1 MTRDDGWL
9 KRVGTAAR
17 AIGTVNS
24 GPVPR
29 AAMLRSG
36 GAIGLGFVG
45 FLAFGDLQAASLCA
59 VFVNLLCLADKAS
72 DLRTRL
78 LVQLTEALLSTLAG
92 LIGTLLAGNDIMI
105 MTATLAFAVAAGLV
119 HGSLPGIE
127 SVPRFALVCFIVAAF
142 VPVAQ
147 AGTLWVVGLGTLL
160 ALATVALDHHIRHGR
175 RGLLVERYRGVVR
188 YPGPRFSLIYGVAA
202 ACGLAIGLRW
212 EQTRPYW
219 VTVTTLFVMQP
230 DRRANTVRV
239 LQRFLGT
246 LVGVM
251 LAFVLVRLIPSTHR
265 TQGLLVLIVIL
276 PFVWPLGFDRNYAL
290 GVAILSAWVLI
301 LIDATLPP
309 SSLIPPLFLARLSDT
324 AIGCA
329 IALVGSFVVY
339 EATEPAHP

>member
-1 MTRDDGWL
+1 MQNDGWL
-9 KRVGTAAR
+9 RRAGTIAK
-17 AIGTVNS
+17 AIGNINA
-24 GPVPR
+24 GPIPR

-36 GAIGLGFVG
+36 GAVGLAFVAS
-45 FLAFGDLQAASLCA
+45 LAFGDLEAASLCA

-92 LIGTLLAGNDIMI
+92 LIGTILAGNDIMI
-105 MTATLAFAVAAGLV
+105 MAATLAFAVGAGLV
-119 HGSLPGIE
+119 HGSMPGVE
-127 SVPRFALVCFIVAAF
+127 SVPRFVLVCFVVAAF
-142 VPVAQ
+142 LPVAQ
-147 AGTLWVVGLGTLL
+147 VGTLWVVAGGTLL
-160 ALATVALDHHIRHGR
+160 ALATVALDHYVRHGR
-175 RGLLVERYRGVVR
+175 RGRLVEKYRGVVR
-188 YPGPRFSLIYGVAA
+188 YPGPRFSLVYGLAA
-202 ACGLAIGLRW
+202 VCGLALGLRW

-219 VTVTTLFVMQP
+219 VTITVLFVMQP

-246 LVGVM
+246 LLGVI
-251 LAFVLVRLIPSTHR
+251 LAFVLVRLMPTAYR
-265 TQGLLVLIVIL
+265 TQGLLGLIVIL
-276 PFVWPLGFDRNYAL
+276 PFVWPLGFDRNYAV

-309 SSLIPPLFLARLSDT
+309 SALIPPLFLARLSDT

-339 EATEPAHP
+339 EAEPARA

>member
-1 MTRDDGWL
+1 MIEDKSWL
-9 KRVGTAAR
+9 GRVGTVVR
-17 AIGTVNS
+17 AICSVNS
-24 GPVPR
+24 GPFPR

-45 FLAFGDLQAASLCA
+45 FLAFGDLEAASLCA

-92 LIGTLLAGNDIMI
+92 LIGTILAGNDIMI
-105 MTATLAFAVAAGLV
+105 MAATLTFAVGAGLV
-119 HGSLPGIE
+119 HGSMPGVE

-147 AGTLWVVGLGTLL
+147 VGTLWVVGLGTLL
-160 ALATVALDHHIRHGR
+160 ALATVALDHYVRHGR
-175 RGLLVERYRGVVR
+175 RGRLVEKYRGVVR
-188 YPGPRFSLIYGVAA
+188 YPGPRFSLVYGIAA
-202 ACGLAIGLRW
+202 MCGLALGLHW

-239 LQRFLGT
+239 LQRFIGT
-246 LVGVM
+246 LLGVI
-251 LAFVLVRLIPSTHR
+251 LAFVLVRLMPSTYR

>member
-1 MTRDDGWL
+1 MTQDDGWL
-9 KRVGTAAR
+9 RRVGTVAR
-17 AIGTVNS
+17 AIGAINS

-45 FLAFGDLQAASLCA
+45 CRAVGDSPAAA
-59 VFVNLLCLADKAS
+59 RGAGFVTLLCLADKAS

-78 LVQLTEALLSTLAG
+78 LVQLTEALLSALAG
-92 LIGTLLAGNDIMI
+92 VIGTLLAGNDAMI
-105 MTATLAFAVAAGLV
+105 MAVTLAFAVGAGLV
-119 HGSLPGIE
+119 HGSLPGVE

-142 VPVAQ
+142 VPIAQ
-147 AGTLWVVGLGTLL
+147 VGTLWVVGLGTLL
-160 ALATVALDHHIRHGR
+160 ALATVALDHHVRHGR
-175 RGLLVERYRGVVR
+175 RGRLVERYRGVVR

-246 LVGVM
+246 LVGVL
-251 LAFVLVRLIPSTHR
+251 LAFVLVRLMPSGHR
-265 TQGLLVLIVIL
+265 TQGLLVLIVVL
-276 PFVWPLGFDRNYAL
+276 PFVWPLGFDRNYAV

-339 EATEPAHP
+339 EAVEPARA

>member
-17 AIGTVNS
+17 AIGKMNS

-45 FLAFGDLQAASLCA
+45 FLAFGDLRAASLCA

-92 LIGTLLAGNDIMI
+92 LVGTLLAGNDIMV
-105 MTATLAFAVAAGLV
+105 MAVTLAFAVAAGLV
-119 HGSLPGIE
+119 HGSLPGVE
-127 SVPRFALVCFIVAAF
+127 SVPRFALLCFIVAAF

-147 AGTLWVVGLGTLL
+147 VGTLWVVGLGTLL

-175 RGLLVERYRGVVR
+175 RGVLVERYRGVVR

-202 ACGLAIGLRW
+202 ACGLAIGMRW

-246 LVGVM
+246 LVGVI
-251 LAFVLVRLIPSTHR
+251 LAFVMVRLIPSTHR

-309 SSLIPPLFLARLSDT
+309 SSLIPPLFMARLSDT

-329 IALVGSFVVY
+329 IALVGSLVVY
-339 EATEPAHP
+339 EAGEPSPA

>member
-1 MTRDDGWL
+1 MTQDDGWL
-9 KRVGTAAR
+9 GRAGNVAR
-17 AIGTVNS
+17 AIGKLNS
-24 GPVPR
+24 GPIPR

-36 GAIGLGFVG
+36 GAVGVGFVG
-45 FLAFGDLQAASLCA
+45 LLAFGDLEAASLCA
-59 VFVNLLCLADKAS
+59 VFVNLLCFADKAS

-92 LIGTLLAGNDIMI
+92 LIGTILAGNDIMI
-105 MTATLAFAVAAGLV
+105 MAATLAFAVGAGLV
-119 HGSLPGIE
+119 HGSLPGVE

-147 AGTLWVVGLGTLL
+147 VGTLWVVGWGTLL
-160 ALATVALDHHIRHGR
+160 GLATVALDHYVRHGR
-175 RGLLVERYRGVVR
+175 RGRLVEKYRGVVR
-188 YPGPRFSLIYGVAA
+188 YPGPRFSLIYGIAA
-202 ACGLAIGLRW
+202 VCGLAMGLRW

-246 LVGVM
+246 LLGVI
-251 LAFVLVRLIPSTHR
+251 LAFVLVKLLPSAHR
-265 TQGLLVLIVIL
+265 TQGMLGLIVIL
-276 PFVWPLGFDRNYAL
+276 PFVWPLGFDRNYAV

-301 LIDATLPP
+301 LLDASLPP

-339 EATEPAHP
+339 EAVAPAKA